1 MYFGYQPVV
10 ILFANIFSHS
20 IGCFFVDSFLCC
32 AKAFKLVKSHLF
44 IFAFVSFT
52 LGDCPKKI
60 SLQLMSKRV
69 LPILCCHVLTFRSLH
84 QFEFIFLYG
93 VRECP
98 NFIVLHVALW
108 LSQDHLLKDYLFS
121 IVYSYLLY
129 HRLTV
134 ICGFISGL
142 FGPVV
147 YVSFFVPIPC
157 CFDYC
162 SFIV

>member
-1 MYFGYQPVV
+1 
-10 ILFANIFSHS
+10 
-20 IGCFFVDSFLCC
+20 
-32 AKAFKLVKSHLF
+32 
-44 IFAFVSFT
+44 
-52 LGDCPKKI
+52 
-60 SLQLMSKRV
+60 MSKRV

-162 SFIV
+162 SFVVQSEVRKGYTTSSVLLFSGLLWQFWVFHGSILGLFILVL